1 MFVKAKIMS
10 CLHSL
15 HAEKSQV
22 LILGNL
28 KRIHGQQTQ
37 HFEEQPKTP
46 ERQNLTKGIQLV
58 QQAGSGP
65 VLWFTDH

>member
-37 HFEEQPKTP
+37 HFEEQPKT
-46 ERQNLTKGIQLV
+46 
-58 QQAGSGP
+58 
-65 VLWFTDH
+65 